1 MGSPQGRRWP
11 GRAAG
16 RGVTAPPVLTDCPNT
31 LQAAVANDLEQLLHR
46 PQELLEDLR
55 EADTQQLHTAL
66 RCLWEDKT
74 GHLVRLRAW
83 RAGKAGAV
91 FVSGLGLAPPPLPP
105 TLGPGPGFSHFL

>member
-31 LQAAVANDLEQLLHR
+31 LQAAVANHLEQLLHR

-55 EADTQQLHTAL
+55 EADAQQLHTAL
-66 RCLWEDKT
+66 RCLWEDKK
-74 GHLVRLRAW
+74 GHLVRLRAP
-83 RAGKAGAV
+83 AGRGR
-91 FVSGLGLAPPPLPP
+91 
-105 TLGPGPGFSHFL
+105 PGRGVC